1 MRRKEALRLRLWLV
15 WLACAWCLGSMC
27 QATDMVDL
35 LTDTDV
41 VRMDGDDL
49 RDKTGIRMAACDIN
63 GDGLDDLLIG
73 ADEADGPSNSRVACG
88 EVYVVYGRRGAWTG
102 PLALQGVRSV
112 MLYADWLDGL
122 GRGVACGDVNGDGY
136 GDLVLAAPF
145 GDGAGD
151 TRNEAGDLHLVFGG
165 PDMPATIDLTIDP
178 HTVIYGPESPA
189 QLGGTVVALGDLN
202 GDGIQDIAAP
212 ARQASNKSGSD
223 PFSGQVHVVFGRTSW
238 PASLD
243 LPVDSDVAIYGE
255 RTSDAMGSNVA
266 AGDADGDGIDEL
278 LAGNRLGDGPGDVR
292 MDAGDIHLFLG
303 RPVWPAEFDL
313 AVDAADSLIFGPDVG
328 DQAGSV
334 LGLGVG
340 DLDQDSR
347 NELLIGIRLAD
358 GVDNLQSETGEV
370 RRYHVGTSLSP
381 TVDLAVEFDSV
392 IYGDD
397 AGDDTC
403 GFLVT
408 GDVNGDGML
417 DLICNAYDA
426 DGPAEARNAAGEV
439 FVVYGRSPFPA
450 ELNVGLGDADLIV
463 YGAQADDHL
472 TSMVAPDLNG
482 DGVAEIV
489 AASSVDHDLR
499 LASVWLI
506 SPVDTDEDGLTNLP
520 DNCARVFNPA
530 QQDADGD
537 LVGDACDNCPALPNV
552 DQTDSD
558 QDGVGDPCDQ
568 CPGQPGGDASDP
580 DGDGV
585 TNCTDNCP
593 LAANP
598 GQADGDADGIG
609 DACDLCPG
617 DTVND
622 PEGDGLCAFVDNCP
636 LSFNPVQRDQDGDGV
651 GDRCDVCPEAFD
663 PAQADSD
670 GDGAGDACDCQ
681 PGDGND
687 RQPGEVRGL
696 IVYET
701 PAGTPKLKWDPVP
714 GADVYSV
721 TRGGLDGLAAG
732 MYGNCLSEG
741 IRGTSL
747 EDPEMPAAGTGF
759 FYLVQAQSFDCALG
773 PLGFDSAEEERLNLD
788 PLACQGHPH
797 TDAYPES
804 ETTVFGTVV
813 GSLTDTLSSDD
824 AVEALT
830 EEESSGNP
838 ASRFSRLE
846 HRWTVTVP
854 AGGRLELHVEG
865 FRTASPD
872 SDTFRFEYSTDG
884 GGSFTAVLL
893 QELPLGDDDTDRVA
907 LLPATL
913 SGPVIF
919 RVVDT
924 DREPGN
930 RDLDTLSV
938 DELFVRGI
946 P

>member
-1 MRRKEALRLRLWLV
+1 MVRHLLKTATLPLLFLALHGPAGAAPPLE
-15 WLACAWCLGSMC
+15 
-27 QATDMVDL
+27 VDL
-35 LTDTDV
+35 LGDPDAVRIDAVDLGDMFGISMASCDV
-41 VRMDGDDL
+41 NGDGVDDLLVGAHEADGPGNSRGLAGEVYVLYGRRGTWTGPIAIGSTADVNVIGQEMFDSLGWGVACGDVDGDGFGDL
-49 RDKTGIRMAACDIN
+49 ILGAHTADGPGNSRDGSGQIHIVLGGTSLPSVIDLAIEPGIILYAAETNDVMAREPVVGDIN
-63 GDGLDDLLIG
+63 GDGLLDVLASSPRARDRTG
-73 ADEADGPSNSRVACG
+73 ALTTAGR
-88 EVYVVYGRRGAWTG
+88 VYVA
-102 PLALQGVRSV
+102 
-112 MLYADWLDGL
+112 
-122 GRGVACGDVNGDGY
+122 
-136 GDLVLAAPF
+136 
-145 GDGAGD
+145 
-151 TRNEAGDLHLVFGG
+151 
-165 PDMPATIDLTIDP
+165 
-178 HTVIYGPESPA
+178 
-189 QLGGTVVALGDLN
+189 
-202 GDGIQDIAAP
+202 
-212 ARQASNKSGSD
+212 
-223 PFSGQVHVVFGRTSW
+223 FGRTSW
-238 PASLD
+238 PAGIDFLTQADVTVYGSRDLD
-243 LPVDSDVAIYGE
+243 QLSSGLA
-255 RTSDAMGSNVA
+255 S
-266 AGDADGDGIDEL
+266 GDLDGDGIDEIV
-278 LAGNRLGDGPGDVR
+278 ASAIQGDGPDDSRPGSGEIHVFKGRALWPSVIDLEVEASD
-292 MDAGDIHLFLG
+292 MVLYGADAGDQFTGSTDLKVSDLDG
-303 RPVWPAEFDL
+303 DGLAEV
-313 AVDAADSLIFGPDVG
+313 A
-328 DQAGSV
+328 AGSFSAD
-334 LGLGVG
+334 G
-340 DLDQDSR
+340 R
-347 NELLIGIRLAD
+347 NNDADFTGEIRLH
-358 GVDNLQSETGEV
+358 EP
-370 RRYHVGTSLSP
+370 GTTLP
-381 TVDLAVEFDSV
+381 ATVDLAVESDS
-392 IYGDD
+392 
-397 AGDDTC
+397 
-403 GFLVT
+403 
-408 GDVNGDGML
+408 
-417 DLICNAYDA
+417 
-426 DGPAEARNAAGEV
+426 
-439 FVVYGRSPFPA
+439 VVYGADPSDFMGAAVWIGDIDGDGRDDLIGSPTGGDGPDGSRTDAGEITVFYGRDPFPA
-450 ELNVGLGDADLIV
+450 DLDAGLGEEDLIV
-463 YGAQADDHL
+463 FGALESDMLGCGATAD
-472 TSMVAPDLNG
+472 MNG
-482 DGVAEIV
+482 DGVDEIV
-489 AASSVDHDLR
+489 AASAVQHDTR
-499 LASVWLI
+499 LPAVWLI

-520 DNCARVFNPA
+520 DNCALVFNPA
-530 QQDADGD
+530 QHDADGD
-537 LVGDACDNCPALPNV
+537 LVGDACDNCPQLANV

-558 QDGVGDPCDQ
+558 LDGVGDPCDQ

-598 GQADGDADGIG
+598 GQGDADADGIG
-609 DACDLCPG
+609 DACDPCPG

-622 PEGDGLCAFVDNCP
+622 PEGDGLCALVDNCP

-687 RQPGEVRGL
+687 RQPGEVGAL

-701 PAGTPKLKWDPVP
+701 PAGTPKLKWDPAP

-721 TRGGLDGLAAG
+721 TRGGLDGLVAG
-732 MYGNCLSEG
+732 MHGNCLSEG
-741 IRGTSL
+741 IQGTSL

-759 FYLVQAQSFDCALG
+759 FYLVQAQSFDCGLG
-773 PLGFDSAEEERLNLD
+773 PLGFDSGEEERLNLD

-813 GSLTDTLSSDD
+813 GSLADALASDD

-930 RDLDTLSV
+930 RDLDTVSV
-938 DELFVRGI
+938 DELFVRSV

>member
-1 MRRKEALRLRLWLV
+1 MSRNLIRLVIAAVTAVLTPV
-15 WLACAWCLGSMC
+15 LAAPLEI
-27 QATDMVDL
+27 DL
-35 LTDTDV
+35 LTAADA
-41 VRMDGDDL
+41 VRIDGEEIGDW
-49 RDKTGIRMAACDIN
+49 TGIRVAACDVN
-63 GDGLDDLLIG
+63 GDGVDDLVVG
-73 ADEADGPSNSRVACG
+73 AYRADGPDNMRGAAG
-88 EVYVVYGRRGAWTG
+88 EVYVLYGRHGGWSGLLEIGAEHDVHIFGQETFD
-102 PLALQGVRSV
+102 S
-112 MLYADWLDGL
+112 L
-122 GRGVACGDVNGDGY
+122 GWGVACGDVNGDSF
-136 GDLVLAAPF
+136 GDLILGASMADSLGNSRSTAGQVHVVL
-145 GDGAGD
+145 
-151 TRNEAGDLHLVFGG
+151 GG
-165 PDMPATIDLTIDP
+165 SALPATIDLLVDP
-178 HTVIYGPESPA
+178 GIVLYG
-189 QLGGTVVALGDLN
+189 
-202 GDGIQDIAAP
+202 
-212 ARQASNKSGSD
+212 
-223 PFSGQVHVVFGRTSW
+223 
-238 PASLD
+238 
-243 LPVDSDVAIYGE
+243 
-255 RTSDAMGSNVA
+255 
-266 AGDADGDGIDEL
+266 
-278 LAGNRLGDGPGDVR
+278 
-292 MDAGDIHLFLG
+292 
-303 RPVWPAEFDL
+303 AEED
-313 AVDAADSLIFGPDVG
+313 DNT
-328 DQAGSV
+328 
-334 LGLGVG
+334 GLKPMV
-340 DLDQDSR
+340 
-347 NELLIGIRLAD
+347 
-358 GVDNLQSETGEV
+358 
-370 RRYHVGTSLSP
+370 
-381 TVDLAVEFDSV
+381 
-392 IYGDD
+392 
-397 AGDDTC
+397 
-403 GFLVT
+403 
-408 GDVNGDGML
+408 GDVNGDGLTDILLDAKNASGLMSASKSYGRVYIVFGRENWPGSIDLLIGSDVTIYGGKFGDFLGENLESADLDGDGIDDVLIVASEADGANDARDQAGDIYAFRGRPVWPGVIDLATESADML
-417 DLICNAYDA
+417 VYGADVGDRAGDVLGLQVGDVDHDGVPEMEIGIRRGDGRENTADFTGELRRYEPGAVWPPEVDLATEYDSIIFGADAGDQYAAWVRVGEIDGDGIEDLVCGSARA
-426 DGPAEARNAAGEV
+426 DGPGESRNEAGEITVV
-439 FVVYGRSPFPA
+439 FGSAAFPPD
-450 ELNVGLGDADLIV
+450 VDLAFDEEDVII
-463 YGAQADDHL
+463 YGAQASDVTYVSALAD
-472 TSMVAPDLNG
+472 MNG
-482 DGVAEIV
+482 DGLDEIV
-489 AASSVDHDLR
+489 ASASVDHASR
-499 LASVWLI
+499 LPSLWLI

-520 DNCARVFNPA
+520 DNCALIFNPA
-530 QQDADGD
+530 QGDADGD
-537 LVGDACDNCPALPNV
+537 LVGDACDNCPQLANV

-558 QDGVGDPCDQ
+558 LDGVGDPCDQ

-598 GQADGDADGIG
+598 GQGDADADGIG
-609 DACDLCPG
+609 DACDPCPG

-622 PEGDGLCAFVDNCP
+622 PEGDGLCALVDNCP

-687 RQPGEVRGL
+687 RQPGEVGAL

-701 PAGTPKLKWDPVP
+701 PAGTPKLKWDPAP

-721 TRGGLDGLAAG
+721 TRGGLDGLVAG
-732 MYGNCLSEG
+732 MHGNCLSEG
-741 IRGTSL
+741 IQGTSL

-759 FYLVQAQSFDCALG
+759 FYLVQAQSVDCGLG
-773 PLGFDSAEEERLNLD
+773 PLGFDSGEEERLNLD

-813 GSLTDTLSSDD
+813 GSLADALASDD

-854 AGGRLELHVEG
+854 AGGRLELQVEG

-930 RDLDTLSV
+930 RDLDTVSV
-938 DELFVRGI
+938 DELFVRSV